1 MGENATIGQVKI
13 RSVQY
18 LGRDGW
24 VQLSKVG
31 GAEGS
36 RWSMPVAMECR
47 SYSVTLD
54 ELLESRRARGEIIK
68 RQSDEIERL
77 KAVNERD
84 RSQVATVFNAIMEAI
99 RRREWLR
106 LGRGSY
112 EYDDDRWR
120 DEFSQ
125 ATDEVIEAAK
135 LLQRI
140 AADWSDCPTDPK
152 EIAAARAVGSVCEA
166 DDG

>member
-1 MGENATIGQVKI
+1 MTTNSIKI
-13 RSVQY
+13 RSIQF

-24 VQLSKVG
+24 VQLRKVG
-31 GAEGS
+31 GEGS
-36 RWSMPVAMECR
+36 RWDMPVAMECR

-84 RSQVATVFNAIMEAI
+84 RSQVAETFTAIMEAI

-120 DEFSQ
+120 DEFRE
-125 ATDEVIEAAK
+125 AIDEVIEAASP
-135 LLQRI
+135 LRRI
-140 AADWSDCPTDPK
+140 ASDWSDCPTDPK
-152 EIAAARAVGSVCEA
+152 EIAAARRASPKATTPETTNEP
-166 DDG
+166 